1 MFNLIIEVFIVLLS
15 FSSSLATKFMSL
27 DDEPGM
33 VRSTVFD

>member
-1 MFNLIIEVFIVLLS
+1 MFNLFIEVFIVLFS

-27 DDEPGM
+27 NDEPGM